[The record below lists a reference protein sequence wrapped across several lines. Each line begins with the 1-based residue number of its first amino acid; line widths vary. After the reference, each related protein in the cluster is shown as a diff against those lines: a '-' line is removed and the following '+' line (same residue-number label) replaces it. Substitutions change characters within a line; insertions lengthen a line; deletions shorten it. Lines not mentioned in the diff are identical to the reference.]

1 MDAAAV
7 GNLAGDLHP
16 FSLQKIV
23 WSWYQRLNSRATC
36 GSTTFGSLARTL
48 CFGFDGRSAPAVWTL
63 GVYQSRIMGQESREV
78 KENRMNAKKSA
89 AKQVARASVTKK
101 TSRALASPRNEN
113 EEDLKKRT
121 RNIIRKLKR
130 AYPGAKCSLNHSN
143 AFELLVATILS
154 AQCTDERVN
163 IVTADLFRKYR
174 KPEDYLKVSPRE
186 LEKDIQSTGFFRNK
200 TKSIQGTSKMLTEF
214 YGSEVPQTMDE
225 LLELPGVARKTANV
239 VLGNAFDIAAGV
251 VVDTHV
257 TRLSHRLGLSE
268 EKTAEKIEQDLVQIV
283 PKKDWVIFPH
293 LFIYHGRK
301 ICKARNPL
309 CEDCEVERL
318 CPSSFLKTGLPPGM

>member
-1 MDAAAV
+1 M
-7 GNLAGDLHP
+7 
-16 FSLQKIV
+16 KKK
-23 WSWYQRLNSRATC
+23 
-36 GSTTFGSLARTL
+36 
-48 CFGFDGRSAPAVWTL
+48 
-63 GVYQSRIMGQESREV
+63 
-78 KENRMNAKKSA
+78 KETAD
-89 AKQVARASVTKK
+89 
-101 TSRALASPRNEN
+101 
-113 EEDLKKRT
+113 DLKKRT
-121 RNIIRKLKR
+121 REIIRRLKR

-143 AFELLVATILS
+143 PFELLIATILS

-200 TKSIQGTSKMLTEF
+200 TKSIQGASKMLAET
-214 YGSEVPQTMDE
+214 YGGEVPRTMDQ

-239 VLGNAFDIAAGV
+239 VLGNAFEIKAGV

-268 EKTAEKIEQDLVQIV
+268 EKTAEKIEQDLIQIV

-293 LFIYHGRK
+293 LMIYHGRK
-301 ICKARNPL
+301 ICRARNPQCAE
-309 CEDCEVERL
+309 CEIEKP
-318 CPSSFLKTGLPPGM
+318 CPSSFLKTGVMPGM